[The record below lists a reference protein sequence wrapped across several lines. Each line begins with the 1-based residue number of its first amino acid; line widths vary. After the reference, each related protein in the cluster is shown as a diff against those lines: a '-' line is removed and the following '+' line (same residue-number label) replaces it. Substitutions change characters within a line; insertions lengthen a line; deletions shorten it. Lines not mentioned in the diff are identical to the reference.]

1 MAVYDMKEQEINL
14 TDVSIFLVYFDTK
27 VLVKIRKL
35 KSF

>member
-35 KSF
+35 KPF